1 MLSESSLHIIQ
12 DPTFWVA
19 FVTIVFMILAFK
31 PIKNALV
38 GILDSRISDIKE
50 TLEEA
55 NRLKDEAK
63 EILAQA
69 ERKLSKSEEDT
80 KEIVSHAKEGSRN
93 IIANTKS
100 KLEKDVENRKKLA
113 MQKIQS
119 FEDNAVAEIKK
130 SISGI
135 TIMSAQTVLEENI
148 DDENFQSL
156 VDSSLEKISKTIH

>member
-19 FVTIVFMILAFK
+19 FVTIVFMIL
-31 PIKNALV
+31 
-38 GILDSRISDIKE
+38 
-50 TLEEA
+50 
-55 NRLKDEAK
+55 
-63 EILAQA
+63 
-69 ERKLSKSEEDT
+69 DT